1 MNVTYPIRILNL
13 FTIMD
18 RGGAETMVMNYYRR
32 IDRSKIQFDFMVHRD
47 EPGAYDE
54 EIQQLGGK
62 LYPMPAIR
70 PWTCLEYRR
79 LVRLFYQAHS
89 EYKIIHSHMSELGYY
104 NFLEAKAANIP
115 FRICHAHNRPMKI
128 NKKTLIRLHYKKR
141 ILPYT
146 THMFTCSEE
155 AGVWLFGKQYC
166 TQFIQMN
173 NAIDA
178 KQFRFD
184 AKKRLSIRSSLNIP
198 SDYLV
203 VGHIGRFHPQKNH
216 KFLLEIFHALH
227 QAHPKTCLL
236 LVGNDTGDLGNEIHE
251 KVAAL
256 GLQDAV
262 QFLGVRSDVS
272 DLLQGMDVFL
282 FPSLFEGLSVA
293 SIEAQAAGL
302 PVILSDTISLECK
315 KTNLV
320 HVVSLKA
327 APSVWAE
334 KVWEAAHTE
343 RTDRYE
349 EIRSAGFDIE
359 ENAKWLEQFYLNLYQ
374 GEDTRG
380 NDHRIYTGL

>member
-1 MNVTYPIRILNL
+1 MNKENPIRILNL
-13 FTIMD
+13 FTILD
-18 RGGAETMVMNYYRR
+18 RGGAETLTMNYYRK
-32 IDRSKIQFDFMVHRD
+32 IDRSKVQFDFMVHRNT
-47 EPGAYDE
+47 PGAYE
-54 EIQQLGGK
+54 AEIEALGGRI
-62 LYPMPAIR
+62 YRMPPIR
-70 PWTCLEYRR
+70 PWSGAHYRTMVRKFYAEHPEYR
-79 LVRLFYQAHS
+79 
-89 EYKIIHSHMSELGYY
+89 IIHSHMSELGYY
-104 NFLEAKAANIP
+104 DFIEAKDAGIP
-115 FRICHAHNRPMKI
+115 VRICHAHSRPYGLDLKSPVRWYY
-128 NKKTLIRLHYKKR
+128 KTRM
-141 ILPYT
+141 LPYI
-146 THMFTCSEE
+146 THMFMCGEVSGE
-155 AGVWLFGKQYC
+155 WLFGKKNHDR
-166 TQFIQMN
+166 FIQMN

-178 KQFRFD
+178 NLYRFD
-184 AKKRLSIRSSLNIP
+184 LDKRNAVRSALGVPDDNI
-198 SDYLV
+198 V
-203 VGHIGRFHPQKNH
+203 VGHVGRFVLPKNH
-216 KFLLEIFHALH
+216 KFILEIFNALH
-227 QAHPKTCLL
+227 RAHPKTSLL
-236 LVGNDTGDLGNEIHE
+236 LIGNDTGDLGNEIHE
-251 KVAAL
+251 KVAAH
-256 GLQDAV
+256 GLQGAV

-302 PVILSDTISLECK
+302 PVILSDTVSLECK

-359 ENAKWLEQFYLNLYQ
+359 ENAKWLEQVYLNLYQ